1 MCSVRSVEES
11 VLKVFEAVCDECD
24 DCTRVRVVCGRLLC
38 ERVKKLCGELKNE
51 ILRKRNTCIFRERI

>member
-24 DCTRVRVVCGRLLC
+24 DYTRVRVVCGRLLC
-38 ERVKKLCGELKNE
+38 ERVENCVGVKKRK
-51 ILRKRNTCIFRERI
+51 LRKAQHVYF

>member
-24 DCTRVRVVCGRLLC
+24 DRV
-38 ERVKKLCGELKNE
+38 
-51 ILRKRNTCIFRERI
+51 ISMMIM